1 MIRLLTLVLAWL
13 FCLPLLAD
21 VVPATPSTQAGTP
34 TAKHAPAQ
42 SWIDITQTPYGP
54 VLMQQATPPPYRDY
68 QMNRI
73 LTPEERKR
81 WLQMA
86 MPMMGSMVEVD
97 AREAMNYFAVKYPVK
112 PGVSFDDVV
121 ESMKLRANQLNLK
134 FVGNNQIWK
143 QFRAVLKDDTA
154 PRVEILSFCDIA
166 VGRDLLRVIPE
177 MAVFL
182 PCRIA
187 VMEDADK
194 RIWVMTLDWDAT
206 RLDLAGKQ
214 RDIKPELRKGVMAI
228 RDKLDSVMRAGV
240 NGAL

>member
-143 QFRAVLKDDTA
+143 QFKAALKDDTA

-182 PCRIA
+182 PCRIV

-194 RIWVMTLDWDAT
+194 HIWVMTLDWDAT

-214 RDIKPELRKGVMAI
+214 MDIKPELRKGVMAI